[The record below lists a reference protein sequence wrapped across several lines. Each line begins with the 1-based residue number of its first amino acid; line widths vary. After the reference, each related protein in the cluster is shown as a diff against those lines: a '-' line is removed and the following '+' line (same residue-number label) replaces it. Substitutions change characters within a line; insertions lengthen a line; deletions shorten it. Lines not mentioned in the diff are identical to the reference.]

1 MQKEKRYI
9 TIKWEDRLRIE
20 ALYNAG
26 HKPQEIADLLGFHH
40 SSIYRELKRG
50 KTIKRNYDWTE
61 SEIYSPN
68 LAQERADENKKKKGR
83 PLKIGNDY
91 KFVKYV
97 EKTVGDEKN
106 SPAVALVMIQKKDL
120 HFETKICLTTLYN
133 YIKDGVFLNLT
144 MADCPYHVSRKK
156 GKRKRK
162 VQKRLSAGTSIEERP
177 PEVMGRNEVG
187 NWEMDTVV
195 GGQGKSKKSLL
206 VLTERKTRI
215 EIIEP
220 LNEHTMSEV
229 VRVMDKLERKY
240 TEKGFRRMFKS
251 ITVDN
256 GTEFSDWQGMERS
269 RRNKKNRTKVYYC
282 HPYCSSERGSN
293 ENNNKLVRRFYPKGG
308 SFDDVPRRD
317 IKKLERW
324 MNQYPRKMFG
334 WRSAE
339 EMFQDELWRVA
350 M

>member
-1 MQKEKRYI
+1 MAKEKEYK

-20 ALYNAG
+20 TLLNAG
-26 HKPQEIADLLGFHH
+26 HKPQEIANLLGFHH
-40 SSIYRELKRG
+40 STIYRELKRG
-50 KTIKRNYDWTE
+50 KAKRRNSDWTE
-61 SEIYSPN
+61 SEIYSPD
-68 LAQERADENKKKKGR
+68 LAQARAEENKKKKGR
-83 PLKIGNDY
+83 PLKIGRDY
-91 KFVKYV
+91 KFVRYV
-97 EKTVGDEKN
+97 EKTVGDDKN
-106 SPAVALVMIQKKDL
+106 SPAVALAEIERKGLQFD
-120 HFETKICLTTLYN
+120 TQICLTTLYN
-133 YIKDGVFLNLT
+133 YIKGGMFLNLT
-144 MADCPYHVSRKK
+144 MADCPYCVPKKK
-156 GKRKRK
+156 GRKKRK

-177 PEVMGRNEVG
+177 IEILDREEMG

-206 VLTERKTRI
+206 VLTERKTRM
-215 EIIEP
+215 EIIEI

-229 VRVMDKLERKY
+229 VRVMDKLERKF
-240 TEKGFRRMFKS
+240 TEKGFRRVFKT

-256 GTEFSDWQGMERS
+256 GSEFKDWQGMERS
-269 RRNKKNRTKVYYC
+269 RRNKRKRTKVYYC

-308 SFDDVPRRD
+308 SFDDVPRQD

-334 WRSAE
+334 WKSAE
-339 EMFQDELWRVA
+339 EMFQDERWRVA

>member
-1 MQKEKRYI
+1 MTEEKAYK

-20 ALYNAG
+20 TLLRAG

-50 KTIKRNYDWTE
+50 KTIKRNSDWTE
-61 SEIYSPN
+61 SEIYSPD
-68 LAQERADENKKKKGR
+68 LAQAKANENKGRKGR
-83 PLKIGNDY
+83 PLKVGCDY

-106 SPAVALVMIQKKDL
+106 SPAVALAEIKRKGLKFD
-120 HFETKICLTTLYN
+120 TKICLTTLYN
-133 YIKDGVFLNLT
+133 YIKGGVFLNLT
-144 MADCPYHVSRKK
+144 MMDCPYRVAKKK
-156 GKRKRK
+156 GKKKRR
-162 VQKRLSAGTSIEERP
+162 VQKRLSVGTSIEERP
-177 PEVMGRNEVG
+177 VEILKREELG

-195 GGQGKSKKSLL
+195 GGQGKSKKSFL
-206 VLTERKTRI
+206 VLTERKTRV
-215 EIIEP
+215 EIIEM
-220 LNEHTMSEV
+220 LNEHTMAEV
-229 VRVMDKLERKY
+229 VRILDKLERKF
-240 TEKGFRRMFKS
+240 TERGFREMFKT

-256 GTEFSDWQGMERS
+256 GSEFSDWQGMERS
-269 RRNKKNRTKVYYC
+269 RRNKKKRTKVYYC

-308 SFDDVPRRD
+308 SFDSVPQHE
-317 IKKLERW
+317 IKKLEHW
-324 MNQYPRKMFG
+324 INQYPRKLFG

-339 EMFQDELWRVA
+339 EVFQDEQRRVA

>member
-1 MQKEKRYI
+1 MAKEKVYK
-9 TIKWEDRLRIE
+9 TIKWENRLRIE
-20 ALYNAG
+20 ALVNAG
-26 HKPQEIADLLGFHH
+26 HTAQEIAKLLGFHH
-40 SSIYRELKRG
+40 SSIYRELNRG
-50 KTIKRNYDWTE
+50 QTIKRNSDWTE
-61 SEIYSPN
+61 SKIYSPD
-68 LAQERADENKKKKGR
+68 LAQAKADENKKRKGR
-83 PLKIGNDY
+83 PLKIGRDY
-91 KFVKYV
+91 RFVKYV
-97 EKTVGDEKN
+97 EKMVGDEKN
-106 SPAVALVMIQKKDL
+106 SPAVALAEIKRKGLQFD
-120 HFETKICLTTLYN
+120 TQICLTTLYN
-133 YIKDGVFLNLT
+133 YIKGGIFLNLT
-144 MADCPYHVSRKK
+144 MADCPYRVTKKK
-156 GKRKRK
+156 GRKKRK

-177 PEVMGRNEVG
+177 IEILNREEMG

-206 VLTERKTRI
+206 VLTERKTRV
-215 EIIEP
+215 EIIEI

-229 VRVMDKLERKY
+229 VRILDKLERKF
-240 TEKGFRRMFKS
+240 TERGFREMFKT

-256 GTEFSDWQGMERS
+256 GSEFSDWQGMERS
-269 RRNKKNRTKVYYC
+269 RRNKRKRTKVYYC

-317 IKKLERW
+317 IKKLEQW

>member
-1 MQKEKRYI
+1 MQKEKRYK

-20 ALYNAG
+20 ALLKAG

-68 LAQERADENKKKKGR
+68 LAQERANENKKKKGR

-106 SPAVALVMIQKKDL
+106 SPAVALVMIQKKHLKFD
-120 HFETKICLTTLYN
+120 TNICLTTLYN
-133 YIKDGVFLNLT
+133 YIKGGVFLNLT
-144 MADCPYHVSRKK
+144 MADCPYRVSRKK

-177 PEVMGRNEVG
+177 SDVMDRNEVG

-229 VRVMDKLERKY
+229 VRVMDRLERKY
-240 TEKGFRRMFKS
+240 TEKGFRRIFKS

-256 GTEFSDWQGMERS
+256 GTEFSDWQGIERS

-334 WRSAE
+334 WKSAE